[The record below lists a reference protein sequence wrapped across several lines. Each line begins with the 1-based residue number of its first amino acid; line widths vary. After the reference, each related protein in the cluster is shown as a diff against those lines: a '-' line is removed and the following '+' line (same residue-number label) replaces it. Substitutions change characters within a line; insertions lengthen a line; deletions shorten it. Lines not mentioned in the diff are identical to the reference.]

1 MNRRVWLVPAENR
14 RTSGVD
20 AGARPVKVL
29 RLCSRTRGG
38 KRGAVWRRFGAALF
52 EAMQAG
58 ADSEGFEAMR
68 VGAERHRFG
77 AALFGTALLGTVLVW
92 GYAVWNGAG
101 LGLRCSELRCSG
113 LCRFGAADATR
124 PGGYSAGI
132 LFCCII
138 YFYPLL

>member
-1 MNRRVWLVPAENR
+1 MQP
-14 RTSGVD
+14 D
-20 AGARPVKVL
+20 AGR
-29 RLCSRTRGG
+29 

-68 VGAERHRFG
+68 GGRGA
-77 AALFGTALLGTVLVW
+77 TLVR
-92 GYAVWNGAG
+92 GCAVWNGAG
-101 LGLRCSELRCSG
+101 LGLRCSELRYSELRCSG